1 MSKSEQGEKRDYVR
15 HKYNMSEISHCFND
29 ENFLLAVSLAP
40 RALRRNTEKRT
51 VTIFWPRLRRC
62 YVSPDGSFK
71 STKLSSLL
79 SVLQD
84 LDDLQRGMPVSFLK
98 TLLLVGMDEGQT
110 AAEYGRRA
118 GVDRF
123 QMARY
128 MKTLGRYNVKRKC
141 DGFGWVKETPD
152 KRHRNQK
159 AIFLTP
165 AGREFLTQISEVL
178 ECGKVSDTPLS
189 R

>member
-1 MSKSEQGEKRDYVR
+1 MLPRMR
-15 HKYNMSEISHCFND
+15 HSNRQN
-29 ENFLLAVSLAP
+29 LV
-40 RALRRNTEKRT
+40 
-51 VTIFWPRLRRC
+51 
-62 YVSPDGSFK
+62 
-71 STKLSSLL
+71 SLL

-84 LDDLQRGMPVSFLK
+84 LDEVQRGMPVSFLK

-123 QMARY
+123 QMSRY
-128 MKTLGRYNVKRKC
+128 MRTLGSYNVKRKC
-141 DGFGWVKETPD
+141 DGFGWVKETTH

-165 AGREFLTQISEVL
+165 AGREFLTQISKVL
-178 ECGKVSDTPLS
+178 ECGKTADTPLS

>member
-1 MSKSEQGEKRDYVR
+1 
-15 HKYNMSEISHCFND
+15 
-29 ENFLLAVSLAP
+29 
-40 RALRRNTEKRT
+40 
-51 VTIFWPRLRRC
+51 
-62 YVSPDGSFK
+62 
-71 STKLSSLL
+71 
-79 SVLQD
+79 
-84 LDDLQRGMPVSFLK
+84 MPVSFLK
-98 TLLLVGMDEGQT
+98 TLLLVGIDEGQT

-118 GVDRF
+118 GVDQF

-141 DGFGWVKETPD
+141 DGFGWVQETPD

-189 R
+189 GERCGLCVRRRDSSGTVQ

>member
-1 MSKSEQGEKRDYVR
+1 MR
-15 HKYNMSEISHCFND
+15 HSNRHN
-29 ENFLLAVSLAP
+29 LV
-40 RALRRNTEKRT
+40 
-51 VTIFWPRLRRC
+51 
-62 YVSPDGSFK
+62 
-71 STKLSSLL
+71 SLL

-84 LDDLQRGMPVSFLK
+84 LDELQRGMPVSFLK

-123 QMARY
+123 QMSRY
-128 MKTLGRYNVKRKC
+128 MRTLGAYNVKRRC
-141 DGFGWVKETPD
+141 DGFGWVEETND

-159 AIFLTP
+159 AIFLTA

-178 ECGKVSDTPLS
+178 ECGKTSDPPLS
-189 R
+189 RERRACD

>member
-1 MSKSEQGEKRDYVR
+1 MR
-15 HKYNMSEISHCFND
+15 HSN
-29 ENFLLAVSLAP
+29 
-40 RALRRNTEKRT
+40 RRNL
-51 VTIFWPRLRRC
+51 V
-62 YVSPDGSFK
+62 
-71 STKLSSLL
+71 SLL

-84 LDDLQRGMPVSFLK
+84 LDELQRGMPVSFLK

-123 QMARY
+123 QMSRY
-128 MKTLGRYNVKRKC
+128 MRTLGPYNVKRRC
-141 DGFGWVKETPD
+141 DDFGWVEETKG

-159 AIFLTP
+159 AIFLTA

-178 ECGKVSDTPLS
+178 EYGETSDSLLS
-189 R
+189 RERRACD

>member
-1 MSKSEQGEKRDYVR
+1 MRRSNR
-15 HKYNMSEISHCFND
+15 HNLVPF
-29 ENFLLAVSLAP
+29 
-40 RALRRNTEKRT
+40 
-51 VTIFWPRLRRC
+51 
-62 YVSPDGSFK
+62 
-71 STKLSSLL
+71 L

-84 LDDLQRGMPVSFLK
+84 LDEVQRGMPVSFLK

-123 QMARY
+123 QMSRY
-128 MKTLGRYNVKRKC
+128 MKTLGPHNVWRKC
-141 DGFGWVKETPD
+141 DGFGWVEETNH
-152 KRHRNQK
+152 KRRGNQK

-178 ECGKVSDTPLS
+178 ECGKTSDAPLG
-189 R
+189 RERGRD